1 MRTFTDRRPRASGRA
16 SRWIALTLTP
26 LLLSACG
33 QVDKWYYCGYGQKN
47 AQDGRYEVALELLG
61 KCLELKSLSAEQR
74 AFYLQS
80 RAWSY
85 FSLDD
90 FDNALDDQ
98 QQSFRLVA
106 PTTRDELI
114 NYAAYLRMAGRVQQ
128 SLEPLR
134 EAEALDERDGHSSM
148 MTQYNLGWS
157 LYELGRYDEA
167 IAAFSRG
174 IPSQPDYP
182 FVYFRR
188 GLAYD
193 RVGRTDEADADFIE
207 FVSFF
212 ENEDVVFNERF
223 ENELRELSGRYPE
236 LGVLLG
242 EAK

>member
-1 MRTFTDRRPRASGRA
+1 MRALTDRRPRLPGRA
-16 SRWIALTLTP
+16 SRWIALTLST

-47 AQDGRYEVALELLG
+47 AQDGHYEVALELLG

-106 PTTRDELI
+106 PSTRDELI

-223 ENELRELSGRYPE
+223 ESELRELSGRYPE

>member
-1 MRTFTDRRPRASGRA
+1 MRALTDRRPRASGRA
-16 SRWIALTLTP
+16 SRWIALTLST

-47 AQDGRYEVALELLG
+47 AQDGHYEVALELLG
-61 KCLELKSLSAEQR
+61 KCLELESLSAEQR

-106 PTTRDELI
+106 PSTRDELI